1 MANFPMRD
9 SLDALMD
16 SALAQ
21 ASRRKVKTLPDKKT
35 RLEIL
40 KESFHST
47 YTNPDNWHASKAV
60 ALIHRASDGHLTLLG
75 AFREFTHKRTTARK
89 LCRCAEPMAIDSEEI
104 VTGDWW
110 VHSREEI
117 HWAENPDRLSHRK
130 FLFDL
135 ELGELQVFAKSTLI
149 RVHLKDDWV
158 AKVELV
164 EQTQFTCPT
173 NKIFIYFPAGLDV
186 LEGMSFSNKIQL
198 RQRLEE

>member
-16 SALAQ
+16 SAMAQ

-47 YTNPDNWHASKAV
+47 YTNPDNWQMSKAV
-60 ALIHRASDGHLTLLG
+60 ALIHKTADGHLTLLG

-89 LCRCAEPMAIDSEEI
+89 LCRCAEPLAIDSEEI

-110 VHSREEI
+110 LRSREEI
-117 HWAENPDRLSHRK
+117 HWAENPDHLSLRE
-130 FLFDL
+130 FNFNL
-135 ELGELQVFAKSTLI
+135 ELGELQVFAENAPV
-149 RVHLKDDWV
+149 RVHLKAGCICRV
-158 AKVELV
+158 HLAA
-164 EQTQFTCPT
+164 QTQFVCPT
-173 NKIFIYFPAGLDV
+173 NKIFIYFPAELDV